1 MTASDQFTPLALPAH
16 WQALAKLDQ
25 NDIKTKSKILPAFVA
40 CILNVVTLTR
50 TIPRKFYPFA
60 VITVPMKWKTTT
72 TKNNRL
78 KTNNMSYFIWAIML
92 FIKWQ
97 CCRLRCVHFLHHI
110 RLPCELPDDDN
121 ACMHRAFE
129 SFCSEWIYLDLIFI
143 VFVLLVRH
151 CTNTMDRSLL
161 PSNAVSIGINNMR
174 NKLSISND
182 KFINAKE
189 NLILHTK

>member
-1 MTASDQFTPLALPAH
+1 MTASDQFTPLALPPAH

-60 VITVPMKWKTTT
+60 AITVPMKWKTTT

-110 RLPCELPDDDN
+110 RLPCELPDDVN

-129 SFCSEWIYLDLIFI
+129 SFCSEWIYLDLIFSAQSFL
-143 VFVLLVRH
+143 FVLFYLCAIAQILWTVHYCRRMLFPSESII
-151 CTNTMDRSLL
+151 CGTNCQFPT
-161 PSNAVSIGINNMR
+161 IN
-174 NKLSISND
+174 L
-182 KFINAKE
+182 
-189 NLILHTK
+189 